1 MVTST
6 NGSRTVSALFRNRT
20 DAENAFQALL
30 DLGYSR
36 DDISVLMSEESRT
49 NYYGTSSA
57 TDTELGSKAAEG
69 TGVGA
74 AVGGTVGAVLAAIA
88 AIGTSVALPG
98 LGLIV
103 AGPLAAALVG
113 AGAGGITGGL
123 IGALVGSGIPEE
135 RAREYETGIRS
146 GGIVLSVRAR
156 GASSAD
162 EDEIERA
169 FTNNNGELTHRY

>member
-1 MVTST
+1 MATTT
-6 NGSRTVSALFRNRT
+6 NGSRTVSALFRTREA
-20 DAENAFQALL
+20 AERGFQSLI

-36 DDISVLMSEESRT
+36 DEINVLMSEESRT
-49 NYYGTSSA
+49 KYYGSGT

-69 TGVGA
+69 TGAGA

-88 AIGTSVALPG
+88 AIGTSIALPG
-98 LGLIV
+98 IGLIV

-135 RAREYETGIRS
+135 RAREYETGIRE
-146 GGIVLSVRAR
+146 GGIVLTVRAR
-156 GASSAD
+156 SSAE
-162 EDEIERA
+162 EDDVESA
-169 FTNNNGELTHRY
+169 LTNAGGELTHRY